1 MAQKPDGKST
11 NSERVAFTRPAAE
24 RIAKAVRKLESGTR
38 DSKPLIFGSRL
49 ASRGGGFI
57 RICTFTGSW
66 NKNTQRVV
74 TFVNVTT
81 TPNTAAATN
90 LFVDLAS
97 CSTTGTATTT
107 KCAIARDGATWYVI
121 AAECC

>member
-1 MAQKPDGKST
+1 MAKKPDGKPASV
-11 NSERVAFTRPAAE
+11 SRVSFTRPAAE
-24 RIAKAVRKLESGTR
+24 RIGKAVREVEAGNRDLGPIEWGPRGVGGT
-38 DSKPLIFGSRL
+38 SRVF
-49 ASRGGGFI
+49 RV
-57 RICTFTGSW
+57 CTFTGSW

-74 TFVNVTT
+74 TFINVTT

>member
-1 MAQKPDGKST
+1 MATPPV
-11 NSERVAFTRPAAE
+11 NFTRSAAS
-24 RIAKAVRKLESGTR
+24 RIARVVREVEGGSR
-38 DSKPLIFGSRL
+38 DSTGPANERPWAAMSLP
-49 ASRGGGFI
+49 ASVFRV
-57 RICTFTGSW
+57 CTFTGSW

-74 TFVNVTT
+74 TFINVTT